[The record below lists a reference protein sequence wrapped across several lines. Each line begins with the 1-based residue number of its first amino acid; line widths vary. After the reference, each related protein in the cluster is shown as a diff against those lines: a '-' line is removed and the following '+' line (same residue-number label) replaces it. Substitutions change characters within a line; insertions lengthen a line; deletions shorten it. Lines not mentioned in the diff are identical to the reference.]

1 VEFVRLLIN
10 QFANLKSKVGDAV
23 TNNKVTIPKKGDKP
37 AFKIACKPR
46 GHKFLEDKNLRSE
59 KHRSHA
65 PMAYKF
71 GRKKNK

>member
-10 QFANLKSKVGDAV
+10 QFANLKSKAGDAV

-46 GHKFLEDKNLRSE
+46 GHKFLGRLHTLKNI
-59 KHRSHA
+59 
-65 PMAYKF
+65 
-71 GRKKNK
+71 GRTHPWLWNLEKNK